1 MQTLQFFVFLV
12 VTNNYLEKI
21 TKLYTTIGSKY
32 FGDHN
37 ILDEMVFVFNFH
49 YRASQFFDY
58 FTNSMKYDMTNFRM
72 GHYPRSPRYSD
83 SRWRLQPTTE
93 YNFGKTLKDKAQR
106 ITGFHGI
113 DSKRRSWSSRSQGI
127 HKQIIVVN
135 RQHPVDWN
143 TRVNEFPL
151 TYAIQF
157 FIYINKHYSHPR
169 EGEILCN
176 TYVYRSLL
184 LK

>member
-1 MQTLQFFVFLV
+1 M

-37 ILDEMVFVFNFH
+37 ILEEMVFVFN
-49 YRASQFFDY
+49 YY
-58 FTNSMKYDMTNFRM
+58 FTNSMKYDMTNFRT

-127 HKQIIVVN
+127 PKQIIVVN
-135 RQHPVDWN
+135 RQHPVGWN

-151 TYAIQF
+151 TYAIHFF

-176 TYVYRSLL
+176 TYRSLL
-184 LK
+184 LKFLSLNIPPKLPT